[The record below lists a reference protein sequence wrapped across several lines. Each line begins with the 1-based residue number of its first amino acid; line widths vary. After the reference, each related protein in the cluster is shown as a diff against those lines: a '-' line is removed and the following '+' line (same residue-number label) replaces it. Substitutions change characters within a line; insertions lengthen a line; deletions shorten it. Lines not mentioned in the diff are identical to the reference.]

1 MELDDIID
9 AASSY
14 IKDGTIGLHKS
25 MRRHRK
31 FKIYKKFCYNLYIVK
46 GKEKRL
52 IFTIEETKNVTEDE
66 ISSVWLSCDKLYMRE
81 LIKWIAGDEYKSIT
95 NGV

>member
-1 MELDDIID
+1 MELNDIID

-14 IKDGTIGLHKS
+14 IKDGTLVLHKS
-25 MRRHRK
+25 IRIHPK
-31 FKIYKKFCYNLYIVK
+31 FKIYKRFCYNLYIVK

-52 IFTIEETKNVTEDE
+52 IFPFEETKNVTEDE
-66 ISSVWLSCDKLYMRE
+66 MSSAWLSCDKLYLRE